1 MLLSLKGPMNFSE
14 KQWFVMRDLKRRNS
28 NTLAIHDLAKVGLEV
43 FTPMTQMVMKIG
55 GKLQRRDVPVIQ
67 DLLFVHEAKEILDS
81 VVELTPTLQYRYQR
95 GKSKDEP
102 TTVRNEDMERFIL
115 AVSNTETP
123 IYYKPGELTDA
134 MYGKY
139 VHIIG
144 GTLNGYEGRLLSI
157 KGMRKRRLIVE
168 LPGLMAAAV
177 EVHPDFI
184 HFV

>member
-1 MLLSLKGPMNFSE
+1 MVASG

-28 NTLAIHDLAKVGLEV
+28 NTLAVHQLAKSGMEV

-55 GKLQRRDVPVIQ
+55 GQIQRRDVPVIQ
-67 DLLFVHEAKEILDS
+67 DLLFVHEAKEILDP

-102 TTVRNEDMERFIL
+102 TTVRPEEMERFMF
-115 AVSNTETP
+115 AVNNTVTP
-123 IYYKPGELTDA
+123 LYYKPGELTES
-134 MYGKY
+134 MYGKT
-139 VHIIG
+139 VHIHG
-144 GTLNGYEGRLLSI
+144 GRLNGYEGRLLSV

-168 LPGLMAAAV
+168 LPGLLSAAV
-177 EVHPDFI
+177 EVEPEFI